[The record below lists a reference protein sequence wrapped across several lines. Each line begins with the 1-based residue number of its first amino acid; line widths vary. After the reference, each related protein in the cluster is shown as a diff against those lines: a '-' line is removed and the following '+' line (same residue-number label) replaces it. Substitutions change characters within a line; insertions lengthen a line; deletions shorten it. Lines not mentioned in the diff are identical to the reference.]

1 MTHQLIDPFFCSL
14 HRCKQPEK
22 LRTKR
27 LVEVEP
33 KNMICFKMF
42 DALLYEKLK
51 GIIQGFVLLLAF
63 LVLTLA
69 FVLIYVVRDRSYS
82 WTRMFGSASSS
93 TIYYQKA
100 NTKEQ
105 QMLF

>member
-1 MTHQLIDPFFCSL
+1 MEI
-14 HRCKQPEK
+14 
-22 LRTKR
+22 
-27 LVEVEP
+27 EP
-33 KNMICFKMF
+33 KDMICFKMF
-42 DALLYEKLK
+42 DALVYDKLK
-51 GIIQGFVLLLAF
+51 AIIQGFVLLLAF

-69 FVLIYVVRDRSYS
+69 FVLIYVVRDRPYS

-105 QMLF
+105 PVLY